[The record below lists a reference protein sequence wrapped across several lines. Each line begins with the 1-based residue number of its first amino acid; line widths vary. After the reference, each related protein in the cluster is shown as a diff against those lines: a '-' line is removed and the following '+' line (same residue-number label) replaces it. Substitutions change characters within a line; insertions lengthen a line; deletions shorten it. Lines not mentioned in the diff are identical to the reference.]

1 MSLKIFILSPLERT
15 LALRQGFQ
23 PLSDYRFN
31 VKLTPRDIA
40 LSRVAYAPKPKKPGV
55 FPFST
60 ALTPLLGKN
69 PVSGLRITIKEIR
82 KRLGLSPYN

>member
-31 VKLTPRDIA
+31 VKLTPMGIAVSLQMIGYNLSDIN
-40 LSRVAYAPKPKKPGV
+40 SGCTGIDINSV
-55 FPFST
+55 
-60 ALTPLLGKN
+60 PLLFCFGMDE
-69 PVSGLRITIKEIR
+69 S
-82 KRLGLSPYN
+82 